1 MTLFIIYL
9 ISTVCGVKPS
19 NLLPSHAPSVRMV
32 TDVSAR
38 LTDLS

>member
-19 NLLPSHAPSVRMV
+19 NLLPRAFSALIESMGIPKMMV
-32 TDVSAR
+32 I
-38 LTDLS
+38 